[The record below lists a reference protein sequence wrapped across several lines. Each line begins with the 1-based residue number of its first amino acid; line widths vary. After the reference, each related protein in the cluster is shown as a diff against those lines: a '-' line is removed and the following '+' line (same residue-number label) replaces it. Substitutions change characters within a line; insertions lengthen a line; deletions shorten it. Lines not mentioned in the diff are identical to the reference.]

1 MAIKQSEILGLFS
14 SPRDVEALAQ
24 ERIAT
29 EARAYSDPIAQQL
42 YRSTSNLAGGVAG
55 MFGAQPKGVAEA
67 SKIEEIRQSVPF
79 DAENQSQ
86 YYTQLGQ
93 QLINQGLTKAGIQA
107 LELAKQAKLDEAKA
121 AKDAT
126 GTLGSADKKAIREAS
141 NSARSARARASQAK
155 NLRDRYLTEAPM
167 SGIMGSVFGSFKS
180 FVGGQTEIDNLKKE
194 YEGLRIADGL
204 ANLPP
209 GAASDKDVELA
220 LSRFPGK
227 DDNAAYIGRF
237 LNGLYKM
244 SVLDA
249 EYNNFYAQYLSDNY
263 GNSAGVEK
271 AWLDKA
277 ETIDWEGRYGVTW
290 DATEAGVTDEEPQ
303 EIGVGESVTIDG
315 VTIERVN

>member
-1 MAIKQSEILGLFS
+1 MALKQSEILGLFT
-14 SPRDVEALAQ
+14 SPEDVRALQQEQINTGAQ
-24 ERIAT
+24 
-29 EARAYSDPIAQQL
+29 AYGDPITQQL
-42 YRSTSNLAGGVAG
+42 YRSTANIATGIGGMLGV
-55 MFGAQPKGVAEA
+55 QPKGMAEA
-67 SKIEEIRQSVPF
+67 SKIEEIRKSVPF

-93 QLINQGLTKAGIQA
+93 TLINQGLTKAGIQA

-141 NSARSARARASQAK
+141 TNARAARGRASQAK

-167 SGIMGSVFGSFKS
+167 SGVIGSFFGSFKS

-271 AWLDKA
+271 AWLDRA
-277 ETIDWEGRYGVTW
+277 ETIDWEGKYGVTW
-290 DATEAGVTDEEPQ
+290 DATEEGVTDEEPQ